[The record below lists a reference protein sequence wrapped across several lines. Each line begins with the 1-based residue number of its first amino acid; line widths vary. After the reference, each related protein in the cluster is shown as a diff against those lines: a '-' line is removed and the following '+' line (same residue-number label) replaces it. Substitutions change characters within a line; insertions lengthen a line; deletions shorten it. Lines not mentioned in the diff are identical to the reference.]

1 MKNLSTAAVLAT
13 AVLFAACTSTNRTL
27 ERRLAEYLDTLPVR
41 AGVFVRTDDGMEAGY
56 NADEEFPML
65 STFKFPVAL
74 AVMAKME
81 RDDAD
86 PSRPAT
92 VSARQLLPDTYSPM
106 RERYGQRDLTTTL
119 GRLLAYCVSQSD
131 NNACDILINY
141 AGGID
146 SVARYVVRTG
156 VAPMRITAT
165 EQTMHTATE
174 RQRDNTSSPRAM
186 VELLSLFR
194 EGRLLS
200 QPYRDTLMRYM
211 TETSTGRDKLRAGI
225 PESAV
230 SAHKTGSSDRTAEGI
245 KIADNDVGI
254 ISLPDGRVC
263 CIAVFVC
270 DSPMSDA
277 ENAAVVAN
285 VARMVCEEWK

>member
-1 MKNLSTAAVLAT
+1 
-13 AVLFAACTSTNRTL
+13 
-27 ERRLAEYLDTLPVR
+27 
-41 AGVFVRTDDGMEAGY
+41 
-56 NADEEFPML
+56 
-65 STFKFPVAL
+65 
-74 AVMAKME
+74 
-81 RDDAD
+81 
-86 PSRPAT
+86 
-92 VSARQLLPDTYSPM
+92 M
-106 RERYGQRDLTTTL
+106 RERYGQSDLTTTL

-225 PESAV
+225 PENAV
-230 SAHKTGSSDRTAEGI
+230 PAHKTGSSDRTAEGI